1 MAKLALLMWPVL
13 IIILVQRLSFQKT
26 ILVSLIGGFLLLP
39 TQIGWDFPLL
49 PAFNKGSIPGF
60 TLLVLALLLP
70 REGGASDARAQ
81 FELPG
86 WLPRTGLAIL
96 GLVLMIFG
104 NQMTA
109 LTNGESLSFGPTTI
123 PGLRIYDGFS
133 LILGTLTMLLPFFLG
148 RKFFAHPETHVLLL
162 KAMMIAGLGYSFLA
176 LFEVRMSP
184 QLNVMVYGFFP
195 SSFVQHVRS
204 GGYRPLVFMEHGL
217 QLALFFAAA
226 TLAAFGVWRSV
237 DSKRRWIYLLA
248 AFWLLGT
255 LALMNSLGALIIAVV
270 FLPVVLFLGR
280 PLQLL
285 FAAMIC
291 SAIILYPML
300 RGADLVPT
308 DRLLSMA
315 AAIDPGREPS
325 LRYRFDNEAV
335 LLERAGDKPL
345 FGWGGWNRNR
355 VFDAETGQDTTATDG
370 AWVVLIGTRGW
381 IGYLAVF
388 GLLATPGILLAA
400 NRRRYDVAPA
410 TAVVALVLAASLVDL
425 IPNGFLSPVTVLM
438 AGALWGRVELGAEA
452 RAAGQIGAISPP
464 KHADPVYRRPD
475 QRGSP
480 DQAAS
485 VGMLRF
491 SGVDTAEETEDI
503 SVYTRQRIRHRRLK
517 DSK

>member
-1 MAKLALLMWPVL
+1 MAKLALLVWPVL
-13 IIILVQRLSFQKT
+13 IIILAQRLSFQKI

-39 TQIGWDFPLL
+39 TQTGWDFPLL
-49 PAFNKGSIPGF
+49 PAFNKDSIPGF
-60 TLLVLALLLP
+60 TLLVLAMLLP
-70 REGGASDARAQ
+70 RAGGASDARAQ

-133 LILGTLTMLLPFFLG
+133 LILGTLTMLVPFFLG

-162 KAMMIAGLGYSFLA
+162 KAMMIAGVGYSFLA

-195 SSFVQHVRS
+195 HSFAQHVRS
-204 GGYRPLVFMEHGL
+204 GGFRPLVFMEHGL
-217 QLALFFAAA
+217 QLALFSAAA

-237 DSKRRWIYLLA
+237 DSKRSWIYLLA
-248 AFWLLGT
+248 ACWLLGT
-255 LALMNSLGALIIAVV
+255 LGLMNSLGALIIAVV

-308 DRLLSMA
+308 DRLLSMS
-315 AAIDPGREPS
+315 AAIDPDRAPS
-325 LRYRFDNEAV
+325 LRYRFDNEAA

-345 FGWGGWNRNR
+345 FGWGGWDRNR
-355 VFDAETGQDTTATDG
+355 VFDPETGRDLAETDG

-388 GLLATPGILLAA
+388 GLLAAPGILLAV
-400 NRRRYDVAPA
+400 NRRRYDVSPITVAL
-410 TAVVALVLAASLVDL
+410 ALVLAASLVDL
-425 IPNGFLSPVTVLM
+425 IPNGFLSPVTILL
-438 AGALWGRVELGAEA
+438 AGALWGRLELGVSVQDASQVSDAQTPRGKQNYAWGGPSELLST
-452 RAAGQIGAISPP
+452 GAP
-464 KHADPVYRRPD
+464 KVSA
-475 QRGSP
+475 
-480 DQAAS
+480 
-485 VGMLRF
+485 
-491 SGVDTAEETEDI
+491 
-503 SVYTRQRIRHRRLK
+503 YTRQVTRHQRTRK
-517 DSK
+517 SE